1 MVCLPA
7 PSLLESNHW
16 QTRALAY
23 TLRCKVIHHDGFICE
38 TSMNGPAPKLH
49 TQDATPI
56 ALHDR
61 AMDNLRYIRETMER
75 SGSFTHVSGIGGV
88 AMGLVALVASC
99 FAVTAS
105 SELIWLT
112 VWFEAAA
119 VSLAIAVYSMAR
131 KSKSEGMSVMS
142 GPGRRFTWNVIP
154 SLAAGAALTFALL
167 QMGALQLLPG
177 TWLLLYGT
185 SVVTGGSYSV
195 RSVPLMGAAFM
206 SVGALALLT
215 PPAWGDFWMAAGF
228 GGLHIVFGVVIWR
241 KHGG

>member
-1 MVCLPA
+1 
-7 PSLLESNHW
+7 
-16 QTRALAY
+16 
-23 TLRCKVIHHDGFICE
+23 
-38 TSMNGPAPKLH
+38 MNSPGPKLH
-49 TQDATPI
+49 SPERAPI

-88 AMGLVALVASC
+88 VMGLVALVASG
-99 FAVTAS
+99 FAMTAAS
-105 SELIWLT
+105 DLIWLT

-119 VSLAIAVYSMAR
+119 VSLGVAVYSLAR
-131 KSKSEGMSVMS
+131 KSKSEGMSLLS

-154 SLAAGAALTFALL
+154 PMAAGAVLTFALL
-167 QMGALQLLPG
+167 RLGAMHLLPG

-206 SVGALALLT
+206 LVGALALVT
-215 PPAWGDFWMAAGF
+215 PPTWGDVWMAAGF
-228 GGLHIVFGVVIWR
+228 GGLHIAFGVVIWR